1 MQDLSIASAP
11 WMKREDAERL
21 HRELA
26 EGATSIA
33 APAGDSRPTA
43 PVVDRSPGGQAQATA
58 WDRLRG
64 ITAAHLSGSKRKRHE

>member
-1 MQDLSIASAP
+1 MQNLSIAGAP

-21 HRELA
+21 HQDLA
-26 EGATSIA
+26 EGAASITTA
-33 APAGDSRPTA
+33 AGDSRPTA

>member
-33 APAGDSRPTA
+33 APAGDSRPPA
-43 PVVDRSPGGQAQATA
+43 PVVDRSPGGKAQAEA
-58 WDRLRG
+58 WDRLRA
-64 ITAAHLSGSKRKRHE
+64 ITATHLGGTKRKRHE